1 MAYTK
6 HTWQARQGTDLSKF
20 TDTISGNTLNLV
32 SAANITQAGTPISA
46 DWLNEMEQGIYD
58 GNALIFAAAPTTSTV
73 GAVGQIGV
81 YNGDAYVCTAAAN
94 NVYTWIKVGAPTHTE
109 TAYTGND
116 NTATMCVDVYGDG
129 RVHLYGRVEESG
141 IQMNRFTAD
150 GALYRGQ
157 AEVIPLRQSYSLS
170 GTVIKSAVFGGTFIP
185 ATTGTAHFVGIQT
198 MQPVSIQLGY
208 LAPDFFTTT
217 DNTGGVAG
225 GTLYWYYDIW
235 GIKNGN

>member
-20 TDTISGNTLNLV
+20 TDTISGETLNLV

-94 NVYTWIKVGAPTHTE
+94 NVYTWIKVGAPIHYE
-109 TAYTGND
+109 RQGDGNGYST
-116 NTATMCVDVYGDG
+116 NYVDVYPDG
-129 RVHLYGRVEESG
+129 RTHWYGSVAEKNLDAATLTAGLKVVKTSAFHINQDVPLTGYTITSVHLSS
-141 IQMNRFTAD
+141 
-150 GALYRGQ
+150 L
-157 AEVIPLRQSYSLS
+157 AEAVNEGTSATVLNISL
-170 GTVIKSAVFGGTFIP
+170 AVAVVTLK
-185 ATTGTAHFVGIQT
+185 
-198 MQPVSIQLGY
+198 MGY
-208 LAPDFFTTT
+208 MIANVVFPNLAPDVT
-217 DNTGGVAG
+217 G
-225 GTLYWYYDIW
+225 GTLQWYYDVW
-235 GIKNGN
+235 GVKNGN

>member
-94 NVYTWIKVGAPTHTE
+94 NVYTWIKVGAPIHYERQGDGYGYSTD
-109 TAYTGND
+109 Y
-116 NTATMCVDVYGDG
+116 VDVYPDG
-129 RVHLYGRVEESG
+129 RTHWYGRVEEPLSTPEISYGYKIGQSSAFHINKDVPLNLYTLTSINASSLASVYKDGSDDVPVLNISVNVDRDIIRLSG
-141 IQMNRFTAD
+141 IMRTQIIFPN
-150 GALYRGQ
+150 
-157 AEVIPLRQSYSLS
+157 
-170 GTVIKSAVFGGTFIP
+170 
-185 ATTGTAHFVGIQT
+185 
-198 MQPVSIQLGY
+198 
-208 LAPDFFTTT
+208 LAPDL
-217 DNTGGVAG
+217 TGY
-225 GTLYWYYDIW
+225 TLLWYYDVW